1 MMELTA
7 QTDASWIIS
16 SVDLSFPSLSN
27 LSTRDS
33 RSDDSSFAWCM
44 ACTPLM
50 LASRLIKIKTFPNA
64 FRDFSCPMYAARL
77 LSYRFGQ

>member
-50 LASRLIKIKTFPNA
+50 LASRLIKIETFADASGVNLHPK
-64 FRDFSCPMYAARL
+64 DDSRL